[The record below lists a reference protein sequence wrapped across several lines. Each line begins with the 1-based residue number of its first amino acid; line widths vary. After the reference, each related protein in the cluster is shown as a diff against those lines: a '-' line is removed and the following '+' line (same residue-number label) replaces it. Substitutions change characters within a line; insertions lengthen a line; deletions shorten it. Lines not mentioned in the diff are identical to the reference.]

1 MLLLLWAR
9 NIREGVVMSKVKG
22 SNIFTNQ
29 IAEFL
34 EVPLSEAIKIQDY
47 IDQWLDLDWSEA
59 SNLEIEI
66 TAQVAQQL
74 MKEESNA

>member
-74 MKEESNA
+74 MKGESNA

>member
-1 MLLLLWAR
+1 
-9 NIREGVVMSKVKG
+9 MSKVKG

-74 MKEESNA
+74 MKGESNA

>member
-1 MLLLLWAR
+1 M
-9 NIREGVVMSKVKG
+9 NKVKG

-34 EVPLSEAIKIQDY
+34 EVPLLEAIKIQDY
-47 IDQWLDLDWSEA
+47 IDQWSNLDWSEA

-74 MKEESNA
+74 MKEEGNA

>member
-1 MLLLLWAR
+1 LWAR

-74 MKEESNA
+74 MKGESNA

>member
-1 MLLLLWAR
+1 M
-9 NIREGVVMSKVKG
+9 NKVKG

-74 MKEESNA
+74 MKGESNA

>member
-1 MLLLLWAR
+1 M
-9 NIREGVVMSKVKG
+9 NKVKG

-34 EVPLSEAIKIQDY
+34 EVPLLEAIKIQDY
-47 IDQWLDLDWSEA
+47 IDQWLNLDWSEA

-66 TAQVAQQL
+66 NAQVAQQL
-74 MKEESNA
+74 MKEEASE